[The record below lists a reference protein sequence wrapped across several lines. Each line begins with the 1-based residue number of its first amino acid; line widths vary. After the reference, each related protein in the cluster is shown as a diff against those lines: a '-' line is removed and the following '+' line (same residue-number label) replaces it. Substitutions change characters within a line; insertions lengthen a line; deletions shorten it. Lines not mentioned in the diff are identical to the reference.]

1 LGFAPEDRTENIRRV
16 GAVAELFASA
26 GIVTLVAF
34 VSPYREDRDQVRK
47 RINDSCAGTFLEVY
61 VNAPLEVCEARDPK
75 GLYKKARAGE
85 LTGMTGI
92 DAPYEPPLAPEIHLM
107 SGDQSPD
114 ELAALV
120 ITYLSENGFIP

>member
-1 LGFAPEDRTENIRRV
+1 M
-16 GAVAELFASA
+16 
-26 GIVTLVAF
+26 
-34 VSPYREDRDQVRK
+34 
-47 RINDSCAGTFLEVY
+47 
-61 VNAPLEVCEARDPK
+61 NAPLEVCEARDPK